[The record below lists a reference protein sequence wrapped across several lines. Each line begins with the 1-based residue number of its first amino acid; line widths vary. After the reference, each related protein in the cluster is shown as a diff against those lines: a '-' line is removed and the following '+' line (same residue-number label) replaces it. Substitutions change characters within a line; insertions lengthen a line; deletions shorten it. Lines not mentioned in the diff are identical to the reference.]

1 MFDLHKIVKID
12 FGESMDYLWAGML
25 LIGIL
30 YGALTG
36 NILEVSDA
44 ALSSAGEAIS
54 LCITTAG
61 VLTLWTGL
69 MEIAKTSGIITSA
82 TKAIRPLITF
92 LFPDLPK
99 DNPAAEHISLN
110 FIANFL
116 GLNWGATPAGLKAM
130 EELANLEKER
140 GNPAYIEDNPN
151 IPRAASDEMC
161 TFLIVNISSL
171 QLIPISMIAYRQQYG
186 SVNPTAVIG
195 PAIVA
200 TLINTIVAVIFCKCM
215 PTHHKLLPVQKKN
228 RKS

>member
-1 MFDLHKIVKID
+1 
-12 FGESMDYLWAGML
+12 MDYIWAGML

-30 YGALTG
+30 YGTLTG

-44 ALSSAGEAIS
+44 ALSSAGEAIQ

-92 LFPDLPK
+92 LFPNLPK
-99 DNPAAEHISLN
+99 DHPAAEHISLN

-140 GNPAYIEDNPN
+140 GNPAYIDDNSKL
-151 IPRAASDEMC
+151 PRVASDEMC
-161 TFLIVNISSL
+161 TFLIINISSL

-186 SVNPTAVIG
+186 SVNPTAIIG

-200 TLINTIVAVIFCKCM
+200 TFINTIVAVIFCKCM
-215 PTHHKLLPVQKKN
+215 PSQRNSVSIPKKDW
-228 RKS
+228 KS

>member
-1 MFDLHKIVKID
+1 
-12 FGESMDYLWAGML
+12 MDYLWAGML

-30 YGALTG
+30 YGAFTG
-36 NILEVSDA
+36 NILAVSDA
-44 ALSSAGEAIS
+44 ALSAAGEAIS

-69 MEIAKTSGIITSA
+69 MEIAKTSGIINSA
-82 TKAIRPLITF
+82 TKAIRPLISY
-92 LFPDLPK
+92 LFPKLPK
-99 DNPAAEHISLN
+99 DHPAVEHISLN

-140 GNPAYIEDNPN
+140 DNPAYLKDDPKM
-151 IPRAASDEMC
+151 PRTASNEMC
-161 TFLIVNISSL
+161 DFLIINISSL
-171 QLIPISMIAYRQQYG
+171 QLIPISIIAYRQQYG

-195 PAIVA
+195 PAIIA
-200 TLINTIVAVIFCKCM
+200 TLINTVVAVVFCKLM
-215 PTHHKLLPVQKKN
+215 QTGHKPAFRIDKKN

>member
-1 MFDLHKIVKID
+1 
-12 FGESMDYLWAGML
+12 MDYLWAGML

-30 YGALTG
+30 FGTLTG
-36 NILEVSDA
+36 NISAVSDA
-44 ALSSAGEAIS
+44 ALSAAGEAIS

-69 MEIAKTSGIITSA
+69 MEIAKTSGIITAA
-82 TKAIRPLITF
+82 TKAIRPIISF
-92 LFPDLPK
+92 LFPKLPK
-99 DNPAAEHISLN
+99 DHPAVEHISLN

-130 EELANLEKER
+130 EELANLEAER
-140 GNPAYIEDNPN
+140 GNPAFLPDNSGKLHKVKT
-151 IPRAASDEMC
+151 ASDEMC
-161 TFLIVNISSL
+161 TFLIINISSL
-171 QLIPISMIAYRQQYG
+171 QLIPISIIAYRQQYG

-200 TLINTIVAVIFCKCM
+200 TLINTIAAVMFCKLM
-215 PTHHKLLPVQKKN
+215 ESRHPALPQKKN

>member
-1 MFDLHKIVKID
+1 
-12 FGESMDYLWAGML
+12 MDYLWAGML

-36 NILEVSDA
+36 NILEVSEA
-44 ALSSAGEAIS
+44 ALSSAGEAIQ

-69 MEIAKTSGIITSA
+69 MEIAKTSGIIASA
-82 TKAIRPLITF
+82 TQTIRPLISF
-92 LFPDLPK
+92 LFPNLPK
-99 DNPAAEHISLN
+99 NHPATEHIALN

-130 EELANLEKER
+130 EELRNLEKER
-140 GNPAYIEDNPN
+140 GNPSHI
-151 IPRAASDEMC
+151 ASNEMC
-161 TFLIVNISSL
+161 TFLIINISSL
-171 QLIPISMIAYRQQYG
+171 QLIPINMIAYRQQYG

-200 TLINTIVAVIFCKCM
+200 TLINTIVAIVFCKLM
-215 PTHHKLLPVQKKN
+215 ESYRKPSIKKEN